1 MANASAIL
9 AELEALGTEQ
19 TRKIYAR
26 HGCKSP
32 MFGVSYANFKVLAKR
47 IKIDHALAVALW
59 DSGNHDARV
68 LAMMVAD
75 PKQATADQ
83 LDRWLADLESYGL
96 IDGLIA
102 YIGRTPFVR
111 EKAEAWS
118 PSPDE
123 WVSTSGWG
131 LVATLA
137 LTDKALPDDYF
148 TPYLDRIE
156 SGIHQQ
162 PNRTR
167 YAMNNALISIGCRS
181 AALHGRV
188 QQVTAAIGEVMVDH
202 GETGCE
208 TPAVLPYIE
217 RVLARKGYVVA

>member
-1 MANASAIL
+1 MANASAVL

-19 TRKIYAR
+19 NRKIYAR
-26 HGCKSP
+26 HGVTAP
-32 MFGVSYANFKVLAKR
+32 MFGVSYGNLKALAKR
-47 IKIDHALAVALW
+47 IKVDHALAVALW

-75 PKQATADQ
+75 AKQVAPDQ
-83 LDRWLADLESYGL
+83 LDRWLADVDNYTLNDAL
-96 IDGLIA
+96 TA
-102 YIGRTPFVR
+102 YAGRTRFVR

-137 LTDKALPDDYF
+137 LTDKTLPDDYF
-148 TPYLDRIE
+148 MPYLDRIE

-181 AALHGRV
+181 AALHERV

-217 RVLARKGYVVA
+217 RTLARKGYVVG